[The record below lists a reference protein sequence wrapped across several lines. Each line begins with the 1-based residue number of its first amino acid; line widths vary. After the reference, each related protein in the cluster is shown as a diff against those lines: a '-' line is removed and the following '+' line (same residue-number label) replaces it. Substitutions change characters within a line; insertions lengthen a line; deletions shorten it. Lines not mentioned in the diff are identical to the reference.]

1 MEDREFDY
9 INVIPLV
16 DVMLVL
22 LTIVLTTS
30 TFIATGMISLSLPK
44 ASHGRAENLRWQTI
58 SVDQTGR
65 IYFNRA
71 EVALGGLGA
80 AVDRLDRETPVV
92 VRADCNIRLQVF
104 IDVLDLL
111 NGRGFK
117 KVTVQTEKR
126 GDPGGTGSRAR

>member
-1 MEDREFDY
+1 MEDKEFDY

-44 ASHGRAENLRWQTI
+44 ASQGQSESLRGQTI
-58 SVDQTGR
+58 SIDQTGR
-65 IYFNRA
+65 IYFNKT
-71 EVALGGLGA
+71 EVVFAGLGA
-80 AVDRLDRETPVV
+80 AVEGLDRETPLV
-92 VRADCNIRLQVF
+92 VRADCNIRLQAF

-117 KVTVQTEKR
+117 KVTIQTEKK
-126 GDPGGTGSRAR
+126 S